1 MFILIGKTTMVDI
14 SIDSKHINDRTNR
27 LAKINMLIHTE
38 NAKIVDAFEV
48 NTGHKNGNEIH
59 VVYNNGVVKIYN
71 KNSKKF
77 VTAIIARIPQME
89 RYGIVCTKTMKKKI
103 NNHIKN
109 HWNYL

>member
-1 MFILIGKTTMVDI
+1 MFTLIGRTTMVDT
-14 SIDSKHINDRTNR
+14 SIDSKHINERTNR
-27 LAKINMLIHTE
+27 LAKINMLIHNE

-71 KNSKKF
+71 KNSKNF
-77 VTAIIARIPQME
+77 VTAIIARIPQIE

-103 NNHIKN
+103 KNHVKN